1 MQEKKNNI
9 KDNGVVN
16 SDKSDQKIPKK
27 ITNNQYLD
35 ELKLLHIELVKMQ
48 DWVAHTKS
56 RVIVIFEGRDAAGK
70 GGVIKRITE
79 PLNPRICRIAAL
91 GTPSEREKTEWYFK
105 RYVAHLPAGGEI
117 VLFDRSWYN
126 RGGVE
131 KVMGFC
137 SDQEYLQ
144 FMKDCPEFEN
154 LLIRSGIILIK
165 YWFSVSDAVQES
177 RFQERAQDPIKRWKL
192 SPMDIKARDLWV
204 EYSKA
209 KDYMF
214 EMTSTKTSPW
224 YVVNADNKKSARL
237 NCIHH
242 LLNQIPYEEIKTHPF
257 TLPERRTQPSNYV
270 RPSMDTQ
277 NFVPN
282 IY

>member
-131 KVMGFC
+131 KVLGFC

-165 YWFSVSDAVQES
+165 YLFSVNDAVQES